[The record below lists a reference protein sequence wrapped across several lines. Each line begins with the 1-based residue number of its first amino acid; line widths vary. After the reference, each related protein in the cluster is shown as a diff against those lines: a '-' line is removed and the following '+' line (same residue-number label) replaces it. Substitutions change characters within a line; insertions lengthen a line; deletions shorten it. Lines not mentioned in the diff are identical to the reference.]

1 MDTITNTIYER
12 QTVAL
17 NNPLQGIL
25 EGKIHLFKKPAAG
38 AARIWILYRFPFE
51 ILQIFRKGDL

>member
-17 NNPLQGIL
+17 NNL
-25 EGKIHLFKKPAAG
+25 
-38 AARIWILYRFPFE
+38 
-51 ILQIFRKGDL
+51 